1 MVARA
6 QKNLSKHN
14 VGNFDITVQLTVDA
28 SEIQEN
34 DIKKMKK
41 NIYEKKIFLF
51 NCNCKS
57 ANIMQQTYY
66 QIFKM

>member
-1 MVARA
+1 MFVEKEYPRLKSVALCVACA

-41 NIYEKKIFLF
+41 NEKKYL
-51 NCNCKS
+51 
-57 ANIMQQTYY
+57 
-66 QIFKM
+66 